1 MGGCRWKTEIDAP
14 NQRIVESPPMVVS
27 RRWER
32 LGSRRPFL
40 SLPLWLQSRMLR
52 QVLRDGL
59 KSSFYKLG
67 QFVANHPVFFLSAPV
82 LVSILLGASFSRYR
96 VEENMEHLLAP
107 KHSLAR
113 IEGKLVDSLFPVN
126 RSRHTLYSDLQT
138 PGRYG
143 KVIVAAGRGNV
154 LDPNHVDQILE
165 LHSAVTV
172 MQVRML
178 GFNYTFSH
186 LCVLDDNSSC
196 ITDDIL
202 HMLEDLRTAWAYNR
216 SVPPLRFP
224 FILLPDGREAYIG
237 HQLGGVQ
244 LGVHKYVRS
253 ARALQLT
260 YHLQVANPLND
271 MVATRWEAQFCRVLE
286 HYQEGHPEITL
297 YPFTSASPQR
307 DFQKTTKVSEC
318 PLLVSLCLCASLAVL
333 CCSMRDCVRTKPWL
347 GLLALVSV
355 SLATLTSAGI
365 INLAGGKYNSTFLGI
380 PFIML
385 GHGLLG
391 TFEMLSSWRRTRED
405 QHVKERVAAVFS
417 DCMLP
422 FTASTS
428 LYLVTFGI
436 GASPFTNI
444 EAVRLFCR
452 NTCIS
457 VLFNYLY
464 ILTFFGSNL
473 VFTGY
478 MENNYQHSLFCKKV
492 PKPELLLQK
501 PAWYRF
507 LMFTRFN
514 EEASELGDLR
524 AYESH
529 TLVAFMKRHYCAWI
543 TNTYVKPFVVL
554 FYLIY
559 ISFALMG
566 YLQVSEGPDLSSV
579 VAIETSTLAYTRAQ
593 QKYFS
598 NYSPV
603 IGFYIYESIEYWN
616 ASIQEDLLEY
626 VKGFERISWFES
638 YLGYLRDLNMSASL
652 PKHDFT
658 ERLRSGFL
666 KQPQFLHFSDDI
678 IFSRQ
683 SDSEVDIVAS
693 RIFLVAKTTENKQ
706 EEMHMLLDTL
716 RQLSLTS
723 RIKFIVFNPSFVY
736 MDRYASSVGAP
747 LKNSGIAA
755 LFLLFF
761 SAFLVADSLVN
772 VWLTVT
778 AISVTFG
785 VIGFMTLWRVEM
797 DCVSVL
803 CLIHSVNYAVDSCSP
818 LLSTFA
824 LGREGT
830 RSRWVKLALERHGVP
845 VLQSCLCHG
854 AALLPLAAVP
864 SNLTSTLFRCLFLTA
879 VITLFHCL
887 AVLPILL
894 TFLPPSKKKQKG
906 KKGAETRDEI
916 ECVEM
921 VDGTRVVDQITT
933 V

>member
-1 MGGCRWKTEIDAP
+1 
-14 NQRIVESPPMVVS
+14 
-27 RRWER
+27 
-32 LGSRRPFL
+32 
-40 SLPLWLQSRMLR
+40 
-52 QVLRDGL
+52 
-59 KSSFYKLG
+59 
-67 QFVANHPVFFLSAPV
+67 
-82 LVSILLGASFSRYR
+82 
-96 VEENMEHLLAP
+96 
-107 KHSLAR
+107 
-113 IEGKLVDSLFPVN
+113 
-126 RSRHTLYSDLQT
+126 
-138 PGRYG
+138 
-143 KVIVAAGRGNV
+143 
-154 LDPNHVDQILE
+154 
-165 LHSAVTV
+165 

-178 GFNYTFSH
+178 GFNYTFAH
-186 LCVLDDNSSC
+186 LCLLDDNSSC
-196 ITDDIL
+196 IVDDIL
-202 HMLEDLRTAWAYNR
+202 HVLEELRAAWAYNR
-216 SVPPLRFP
+216 SALPLRYP
-224 FILLPDGREAYIG
+224 ITTLQDGREAYIG
-237 HQLGGVQ
+237 HQLGGV
-244 LGVHKYVRS
+244 LLAAGHKSVRY
-253 ARALQLT
+253 AQALQLT
-260 YHLQVANPLND
+260 YHLQAVNPLND
-271 MVATRWEAQFCRVLE
+271 MVAKRWEAQFCQALE
-286 HYQEGHPEITL
+286 HYQEAHPEITI
-297 YPFTSASPQR
+297 YPFTSSSPQR

-318 PLLVSLCLCASLAVL
+318 PLLVSLCLCVSLAVL

-355 SLATLTSAGI
+355 GLATLTSAGI
-365 INLAGGKYNSTFLGI
+365 INLTGGKYNSTFLGI

-422 FTASTS
+422 FTASTA

-464 ILTFFGSNL
+464 ILSFYGSNL

-478 MENNYQHSLFCKKV
+478 LENNYQHSLFCKKV
-492 PKPELLLQK
+492 PKPDLMLQK

-507 LMFTRFN
+507 LMYTQFN

-529 TLVAFMKRHYCAWI
+529 LLVAFMKRYYCEWI

-554 FYLIY
+554 FYLVY

-566 YLQVSEGPDLSSV
+566 YLQVSEGSDLSNV
-579 VAIETSTLAYTRAQ
+579 VATETSTIAYTRAQ
-593 QKYFS
+593 QRYFS
-598 NYSPV
+598 SYSPV

-616 ASIQEDLLEY
+616 ASVQEDMCEY
-626 VKGFERISWFES
+626 TKGFERISWFES
-638 YLGYLRDLNMSASL
+638 YLGYLNSLNVSTSL
-652 PKHDFT
+652 PRRNFT

-678 IFSRQ
+678 IFGRLA
-683 SDSEVDIVAS
+683 DGEVDVVAS
-693 RIFLVAKTTENKQ
+693 RMFLMAKTTENKR
-706 EEMHMLLDTL
+706 EEMHILLDTL
-716 RQLSLTS
+716 RKLSLTS

-736 MDRYASSVGAP
+736 MDRYAASVGAP
-747 LKNSGIAA
+747 LKNSCIAA

-778 AISVTFG
+778 AASVEFG
-785 VIGFMTLWRVEM
+785 VIGFMTVWQVEL

-803 CLIHSVNYAVDSCSP
+803 CLIHCVNYAIDSCAP

-824 LGREGT
+824 LGRDCT
-830 RSRWVKLALERHGVP
+830 RTRWVKLTLERHGVP
-845 VLQSCLCHG
+845 ILQSCLCYSV
-854 AALLPLAAVP
+854 ALLPLAAVP
-864 SNLTSTLFRCLFLTA
+864 SNLTGTLFRCLFLTTI
-879 VITLFHCL
+879 ITLFHCL
-887 AVLPILL
+887 AILPVLL
-894 TFLPPSKKKQKG
+894 TFLPPSKKKRKE
-906 KKGAETRDEI
+906 KKGAETRDEM
-916 ECVEM
+916 ECMEM
-921 VDGTRVVDQITT
+921 VDSTRVVDQITT

>member
-1 MGGCRWKTEIDAP
+1 
-14 NQRIVESPPMVVS
+14 MVVS

-32 LGSRRPFL
+32 LGSHRPFL
-40 SLPLWLQSRMLR
+40 SLPLGLQSEMLR
-52 QVLRDGL
+52 QVLREGL
-59 KSSFYKLG
+59 RTSFYKLG
-67 QFVANHPVFFLSAPV
+67 HFVANHPVFFLSAPV

-107 KHSLAR
+107 KHSLAK

-126 RSRHTLYSDLQT
+126 RSKHTLYSDLQT

-143 KVIVAAGRGNV
+143 RVIVTTGRGNV
-154 LDPNHVDQILE
+154 LDQHHVDQILE
-165 LHSAVTV
+165 LHSVVTM
-172 MQVRML
+172 MQVHML
-178 GFNYTFSH
+178 GFNYTFAH
-186 LCVLDDNSSC
+186 LCLLDDNSSC
-196 ITDDIL
+196 IVDDIL
-202 HMLEDLRTAWAYNR
+202 HVLEELRAAWAYNR
-216 SVPPLRFP
+216 SAPPLRYP
-224 FILLPDGREAYIG
+224 ITTLQDGREAYIG

-244 LGVHKYVRS
+244 LGGRKSIRS

-260 YHLQVANPLND
+260 YHLQAANPLND
-271 MVATRWEAQFCRVLE
+271 MVATRWEAQFCQALE
-286 HYQEGHPEITL
+286 HYQESHPEITL
-297 YPFTSASPQR
+297 YPFTSSSPQR

-318 PLLVSLCLCASLAVL
+318 PLLVSLCLCVSLAVL

-355 SLATLTSAGI
+355 GLATLTSAGI

-422 FTASTS
+422 FTASTA

-444 EAVRLFCR
+444 EAVRLFCQ

-464 ILTFFGSNL
+464 ILTFYGSNL

-492 PKPELLLQK
+492 PKPDLLLQK

-507 LMFTRFN
+507 LMYTQFN

-529 TLVAFMKRHYCAWI
+529 LLVAFMKRYYCEWI
-543 TNTYVKPFVVL
+543 TNTYVKPFVIL

-566 YLQVSEGPDLSSV
+566 YLQVSEGSDLSGV
-579 VAIETSTLAYTRAQ
+579 VATETSTIAYTRAQ

-598 NYSPV
+598 SYSPV

-616 ASIQEDLLEY
+616 TSVQEDVLEY
-626 VKGFERISWFES
+626 TKGFERISWFES
-638 YLGYLRDLNMSASL
+638 YLGYLRSLNVSTSL

-658 ERLRSGFL
+658 EHLRSGFL

-678 IFSRQ
+678 IFSRMV
-683 SDSEVDIVAS
+683 DSEVDVVAS
-693 RIFLVAKTTENKQ
+693 RMFLVAKTTENKR
-706 EEMHMLLDTL
+706 EEMHILLDTL
-716 RQLSLTS
+716 RKLSLTS
-723 RIKFIVFNPSFVY
+723 RIKFIIFNPSFVY

-747 LKNSGIAA
+747 LKHSCIAA

-761 SAFLVADSLVN
+761 SAFLVANSLVN

-778 AISVTFG
+778 AASVEFG
-785 VIGFMTLWRVEM
+785 VIGFMTLWRVEL

-803 CLIHSVNYAVDSCSP
+803 CLIHSVNYAVDSCTP

-824 LGREGT
+824 LGRECSRT
-830 RSRWVKLALERHGVP
+830 RWVKLALERHGVP

-864 SNLTSTLFRCLFLTA
+864 SNLTSTLFRCFFLTTI
-879 VITLFHCL
+879 ITLFHCL
-887 AVLPILL
+887 AILPVLL
-894 TFLPPSKKKQKG
+894 TFLPPSKKKRKENKG
-906 KKGAETRDEI
+906 METRDEI

-921 VDGTRVVDQITT
+921 VDSTRVVDQITT